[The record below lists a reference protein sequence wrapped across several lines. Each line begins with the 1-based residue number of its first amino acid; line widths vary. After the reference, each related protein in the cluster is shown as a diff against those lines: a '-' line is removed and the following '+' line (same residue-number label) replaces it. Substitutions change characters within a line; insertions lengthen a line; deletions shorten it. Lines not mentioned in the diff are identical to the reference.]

1 MLFLKGEGSI
11 YNIQNTLTSE
21 ICDHV
26 RVVTIVISRGSRDR
40 EMSQSG
46 KSQIVKRKEK
56 KIKLGLK
63 LECMP
68 VRRGVTCARVPKKTI
83 TQIKKDEGGMIYKPL
98 YFPSHIPCESK
109 YIS

>member
-1 MLFLKGEGSI
+1 MSLSQLQFQLRKREEERKEEHVLFLKGEGSI

-56 KIKLGLK
+56 KK
-63 LECMP
+63 
-68 VRRGVTCARVPKKTI
+68 
-83 TQIKKDEGGMIYKPL
+83 
-98 YFPSHIPCESK
+98 
-109 YIS
+109 